1 MANLDIESAKSNWPQ
16 YIAAA
21 VGTAL
26 ISGGVSFQTHN
37 ATEGADKAAIER
49 IERELSELDD
59 LDDELDELRALQRE
73 ETRERSRMIREAIR
87 DMRQEIRRYAGS
99 GGGLETSLTDYY
111 MMEAPAAAME
121 DAPAVE
127 LESPEPE

>member
-1 MANLDIESAKSNWPQ
+1 MANFDIESAKSNWGQ
-16 YIAAA
+16 YLTAA

-37 ATEGADKAAIER
+37 ATEGADRAAIER
-49 IERELSELDD
+49 IERELAELDD

-87 DMRQEIRRYAGS
+87 DMRQEIRQYATS
-99 GGGLETSLTDYY
+99 GGGYEAAVTDYY
-111 MMEAPAAAME
+111 MLEAPAMAE
-121 DAPAVE
+121 EAPEVE
-127 LESPEPE
+127 AQEPE